1 MDKIKKILK
10 IGKIYRIEHETELR
24 DRNYTQ
30 RKKDSKNQAGLD
42 GWLKSFLI
50 ENSGLKTVLFERRV
64 KVDRHYKIYGP
75 WTSEICIS

>member
-24 DRNYTQ
+24 DRNYSQ

-50 ENSGLKTVLFERRV
+50 ESSGLKTVFVRAKGES
-64 KVDRHYKIYGP
+64 GP
-75 WTSEICIS
+75 SL

>member
-24 DRNYTQ
+24 DRNYSQ
-30 RKKDSKNQAGLD
+30 RKKDPKNQAGLD

-50 ENSGLKTVLFERRV
+50 ENSGLKTVFVRAKGES
-64 KVDRHYKIYGP
+64 GP
-75 WTSEICIS
+75 SL